1 MTGYSP
7 YFLMFGCQPRIPVD
21 EVFDVTF
28 SKTNRSTMKQYVQ
41 TLQKHL
47 EWAFEIAKEHI
58 EKEVGRR
65 KLYYDRKVHCMD
77 IIPGD
82 IVLVRQKVF
91 GTQHKIEDRWELPV
105 YKVLEQCGDDPL
117 YKVQGGGEEGEDTSV
132 ERVSCLPEKSLID
145 SRAAALERAN
155 YFMDHYFD
163 EDLV

>member
-1 MTGYSP
+1 
-7 YFLMFGCQPRIPVD
+7 
-21 EVFDVTF
+21 
-28 SKTNRSTMKQYVQ
+28 MKQYVQ
-41 TLQKHL
+41 TLQKRL

-58 EKEVGRR
+58 EKQVGRR

-105 YKVLEQCGDDPL
+105 SKVLEQCGDDPL
-117 YKVQGGGEEGEDTSV
+117 YKVQKIGGTDSKDLRVLHRNMLYPFIGVREEEDDTSV

-145 SRAAALERAN
+145 SRVVALERAN

-163 EDLV
+163 EDVV